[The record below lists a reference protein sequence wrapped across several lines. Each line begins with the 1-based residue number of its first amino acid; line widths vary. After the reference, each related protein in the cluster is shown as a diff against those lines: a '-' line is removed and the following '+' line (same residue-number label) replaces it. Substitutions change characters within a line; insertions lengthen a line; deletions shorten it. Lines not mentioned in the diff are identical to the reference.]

1 MPHFDAEWRI
11 EGIQI
16 NDRLNEIRG
25 SLYSHRSPVMG
36 WEAVETG
43 QKQGPCDPPEQG
55 WGPFD
60 IGSVWGGK
68 DVTVWFRATA
78 SVPEEMEGKRVV
90 ALIRPGGESLVYI
103 NGEPCQGLDRN
114 RDEVLLLERAR
125 GGEIFEILIE
135 SYSSARFDEKHTF
148 QYADLAAVNTDVH
161 KFYWDARVAFDVLQI
176 LPRGSATQLRM
187 MELLNRCVKTVDL
200 GHRGDERYEASIEK
214 AQTMLDQGMKGF
226 QVGEGFDPS
235 RTGLGSLCLTGHS
248 HIDTAWLWPLR
259 ETQRK
264 CGRTFASVLKYMEE
278 YPYYNYSQS
287 QPQLY
292 EYTKKYYPTVYEGI
306 RKRVKEGRWEPVG
319 ATWVEQDSN
328 ISSGES
334 LVRQLLYGNR
344 FFRKEFGIH
353 SRTCWLPDAFGF
365 CWSLPQIL
373 KKAGVDF
380 FATTKID
387 WSQYNKFPYSLFLWQ
402 GIDGTR
408 ILSIMPPLNY
418 NGSLAPRD
426 CLAQWEQFKQKDQC
440 DELVYSFGHGDG
452 GGGPT
457 KEMLETGIRLED
469 MVGVPKCSFGR
480 VQDYFDRL
488 DESVDEEKLPVWN
501 GELYL
506 ELHRA
511 CQTTQSRT
519 KRNNRK
525 SELLYRDAEFLASM
539 AMLRG
544 GYYPQGK
551 LYEGWK
557 VILCSQFHDIL
568 PGSSINEVYED
579 TDKSYA
585 EVLKAG
591 REVVSGALESLKQK
605 IDTSGSGRAIIVF
618 NTLSWS
624 RDDVASAKVKL
635 AGEDFAIL
643 DEEGRQVLCQI
654 IGSDGEYTEILFEAN
669 NVPPMGYVVY
679 RLVAGEKMTG
689 QPGNLAVLSQNMENS
704 LYRIELDEKGTVSR
718 IYDKSMDKEVIAENC
733 RGNVLQFFDDRPH
746 AHDAWDVDF
755 NFTENMQ
762 ELARLESVEV
772 TETGPVRATVRV
784 VRRTEKSSIVQD
796 ISIYSKLPRIDFVTN
811 VDWWEKRT
819 LMKVTFPV
827 EILSPRATYEI
838 QFGTMERPTH
848 FNTSWDRAKFEVPA
862 QRWVDLSEGDYG
874 VSLMNDCKYGH
885 DVHDNVIRLSLL
897 RSPISPDPHADEGKH
912 QFTYSLHPHMGD
924 WREGETVQR
933 AYELNCPLIGV
944 PVEARLESGSESQAG
959 ELPSWFSFASLDK
972 RHVVIDAIKK
982 AEDSDEIIV
991 RVYEAYGQR
1000 GKVTLTF
1007 GIAPEKVAEC
1017 NLMEEVAAH
1026 AGVSA
1031 LDVSGKS
1038 VSFYV
1043 KPYEIRTFKVKF
1055 G

>member
-1 MPHFDAEWRI
+1 MPYFDAERRV
-11 EGIQI
+11 EGTQI

-25 SLYSHRSPVMG
+25 SIYSHRSPIRG
-36 WEAVETG
+36 WEAVVTG
-43 QKQGPCDPPEQG
+43 QKRGPSDPPEVG
-55 WGPFD
+55 WKPFD
-60 IGSVWGGK
+60 ISSIWGGR
-68 DVTVWFRATA
+68 DVTIWFKATI
-78 SVPEEMEGKRVV
+78 SVPEDMAGKQII
-90 ALIRPGGESLVYI
+90 ALIRPGGESLSYI

-114 RDEVLLLERAR
+114 RDEILLLEKAR
-125 GGEIFEILIE
+125 GGEKFDILLE
-135 SYSSARFDEKHTF
+135 SYSGARFDEKHTF
-148 QYADLAAVNTDVH
+148 RYADLAVVNTDIRN
-161 KFYWDARVAFDVLQI
+161 FYWSAKVAFDVLQI
-176 LPRGSATQLRM
+176 LPKDSASQVRLM
-187 MELLNRCVKTVDL
+187 DLLNECVKQVDL
-200 GHRGDERYEASIEK
+200 GHIGDERYEASVEK
-214 AQTMLDQGMKGF
+214 AQKMLDQGLKNF
-226 QVGEGFDPS
+226 QHSF
-235 RTGLGSLCLTGHS
+235 GLGSLLLSGHS

-264 CGRTFASVLKYMEE
+264 CGRTFATVLKYMEE
-278 YPYYNYSQS
+278 YPYYRYSQS

-292 EYTKKYYPTVYEGI
+292 EYTKKYYPAVYEKI
-306 RKRVKEGRWEPVG
+306 KKRVKEGRWEPVG
-319 ATWVEQDSN
+319 AAWVEQDSN

-344 FFRKEFGIH
+344 FFRDEFGIH

-387 WSQYNKFPYSLFLWQ
+387 WSQYNKFPYSLFRWQ
-402 GIDGTR
+402 GIDGTK

-418 NGSLAPRD
+418 NGKLVPKD

-440 DELVYSFGHGDG
+440 DEVLYSFGYGDG

-457 KEMLETGIRLED
+457 KEMLETGVRLED
-469 MVGVPKCSFGR
+469 MVGVPKCSFGLI
-480 VQDYFDRL
+480 QDYFDRL
-488 DESVDEEKLPVWN
+488 EKSVDEEKLPVWN
-501 GELYL
+501 DELYL

-525 SELLYRDAEFLASM
+525 SELLYRDAEFLVSM

-544 GYYPQGK
+544 GYYPQAK

-591 REVVSGALESLKQK
+591 NEVFSGALELLKHK
-605 IDTSGSGRAIIVF
+605 IDTSGNDQAIIVF

-624 RDDVASAKVKL
+624 RDDVVSIKVKL
-635 AGEDFAIL
+635 AQENFVIL
-643 DEEGRQVLCQI
+643 DGAGCQVPSQVV
-654 IGSDGEYTEILFEAN
+654 DRYDEYTEILFEVS
-669 NVPPMGYVVY
+669 NVPPMGYSVY
-679 RLVAGEKMTG
+679 RLMEGNGKESQSGE
-689 QPGNLAVLSQNMENS
+689 LAVLSQSMESS
-704 LYRIELDEKGTVSR
+704 LYRIEFDAEGTITR
-718 IYDKSMDKEVIAENC
+718 LYDKSMGKEVIAENC

-755 NFTENMQ
+755 NFAENMQ
-762 ELARLESVEV
+762 ELAELESIEV
-772 TETGPVRATVRV
+772 TESGPVRATVRV
-784 VRRTEKSSIVQD
+784 IRKTEKSRIVQD

-811 VDWWEKRT
+811 VDWWEKRK
-819 LMKVTFPV
+819 LMKVAFPV
-827 EILSPRATYEI
+827 EILSPKATYEI
-838 QFGTMERPTH
+838 QFGTIERPTH

-885 DVHDNVIRLSLL
+885 DVHDNVLRLSLL

-912 QFTYSLHPHMGD
+912 QFTYSLHPHIGD
-924 WREGETVQR
+924 WRDGETVQR
-933 AYELNCPLIGV
+933 AYELNCPLIAV
-944 PVEARLESGSESQAG
+944 SSEPQAG
-959 ELPSWFSFASLDK
+959 ELPESASFVSLDK
-972 RHVVIDAIKK
+972 KHVIIDTVKK
-982 AEDSDEIIV
+982 AEDSDEIII

-1000 GKVTLTF
+1000 GEVTLTF
-1007 GIAPEKVAEC
+1007 DTAPEKLAEC
-1017 NLMEEVAAH
+1017 NLMEEDDQ
-1026 AGVSA
+1026 S
-1031 LDVSGKS
+1031 LDAKGNAF
-1038 VSFYV
+1038 SFYI
-1043 KPYEIRTFKVKF
+1043 KPYEIRTFKVRF
-1055 G
+1055 E